1 MTADRPRPAA
11 SRGGRSPP
19 PPKATRD
26 ALGQPAA
33 RETPAF
39 GPIKTRRVFEE
50 ICAQIRK
57 ELATGKLGP
66 GDKLPAERDLA
77 RQFGV
82 SRTAV
87 REALRSLEIAGV
99 IALHKGV
106 KGGAFIQEGNPTAV
120 TQSIRDM
127 LSLGRISLDNL
138 TEARTLLQQVVIRL
152 ACERATEADFAK
164 LERIIDQ
171 TAIADSFPDR
181 LDAAA
186 QFYIAVAQATRNEVF
201 VVVVDA
207 MYEILR
213 HFMANAGPTPK
224 LELIESRRRF
234 LRHYRARDAEAAA
247 AEMTVHLTKLHRHLM
262 KHQRQAE
269 AARGAA

>member
-1 MTADRPRPAA
+1 MTMRRSRLSAQGGARRSAERTAAAVSNEETARRQPTFEPVRP
-11 SRGGRSPP
+11 
-19 PPKATRD
+19 
-26 ALGQPAA
+26 
-33 RETPAF
+33 
-39 GPIKTRRVFEE
+39 RRVFEE

-66 GDKLPAERDLA
+66 GDKLPAERELA
-77 RQFGV
+77 QQFGV
-82 SRTAV
+82 SRVAV

-99 IALHKGV
+99 ITLQKGV
-106 KGGAFIQEGNPTAV
+106 KGGAFIQSGNSAVV

-138 TEARTLLQQVVIRL
+138 TEARTLIQEVVIRL
-152 ACERATEADFAK
+152 ACERATEADFAR
-164 LERIIDQ
+164 LEQITDR
-171 TAIADSFPDR
+171 TATAESFPDR

-186 QFYIAVAQATRNEVF
+186 EFYMAMARATRNEVF

-224 LELIESRRRF
+224 IELIESRRRF
-234 LRHYRARDAEAAA
+234 LKHFRTRNVAAAA
-247 AEMTVHLTKLHRHLM
+247 AEMTAHLTKLHRHLL
-262 KHQRQAE
+262 KHQRQA
-269 AARGAA
+269 ATARSAG